1 MFVNYSYPQR
11 TDLSDAPGRDNQGN
25 VFTADVEY
33 SSSSDQNDTA
43 IITGLS
49 EFTITITNFA
59 SVLGHPLLL
68 DNTVSVQ
75 TRKIIVFFLHF
86 FTEHGRIFIGT
97 INPYSAK
104 SIIHSRSF
112 KRPKL
117 HSVFT
122 SWLDHSDFY
131 TG

>member
-49 EFTITITNFA
+49 EFIRTITNFA

-68 DNTVSVQ
+68 DTTVVVE
-75 TRKIIVFFLHF
+75 TRKIIFYFF
-86 FTEHGRIFIGT
+86 
-97 INPYSAK
+97 
-104 SIIHSRSF
+104 
-112 KRPKL
+112 
-117 HSVFT
+117 
-122 SWLDHSDFY
+122 
-131 TG
+131 

>member
-49 EFTITITNFA
+49 EFIITITNVA
-59 SVLGHPLLL
+59 SVLGDLLLL
-68 DNTVSVQ
+68 DTIVIVQ
-75 TRKIIVFFLHF
+75 TRKIIGFF
-86 FTEHGRIFIGT
+86 
-97 INPYSAK
+97 
-104 SIIHSRSF
+104 
-112 KRPKL
+112 
-117 HSVFT
+117 
-122 SWLDHSDFY
+122 
-131 TG
+131 